1 MHRALPASTEHV
13 SDATSRGQRW
23 LSVAALA
30 SGLALLM
37 VAYFPAQG
45 MAALGDRLDAV
56 VTMALGLGLV
66 AIACAM
72 AVYDTTRRILG
83 HLAGAVIAVGAATP
97 LLSAMLMPVGSD
109 LARLAYYVCAIG
121 LVSAMVRRSAPA
133 TVFGLL
139 TVVPMPF
146 YVVFGRA
153 LGQAGI

>member
-13 SDATSRGQRW
+13 GDATPRGQRW

-30 SGLALLM
+30 FGLALLM

-45 MAALGDRLDAV
+45 MEALGDRLDAV
-56 VTMALGLGLV
+56 VTMALGLSLV
-66 AIACAM
+66 AIACAI

-83 HLAGAVIAVGAATP
+83 HLAGAVIAAGAAMP
-97 LLSAMLMPVGSD
+97 LLWAVWMPVGSD
-109 LARLAYYVCAIG
+109 LAGLAYYVCAIG
-121 LVSAMVRRSAPA
+121 LVSAVVRRSAPA
-133 TVFGLL
+133 AVFGLL

-153 LGQAGI
+153 LEQAGI